1 MAEVKW
7 IRIATDMFED
17 EKIEWI
23 DSMKG
28 GEVILVIW
36 MKILTLAGKLNNGGL
51 LALNDHVAYDT
62 KMLAKSFKKSEKV
75 VKKSIEIL
83 KKIDLLEEINGILV
97 VKKWEKNQNID
108 GLEKIREQARKRVAK
123 HREKQK
129 LLAQEQANEGESNVT
144 VTPDVTP
151 NVTPCNAPEQETEQE
166 EETCSNSSSIASS
179 EKDIYERFEE
189 EFQKKLTPSEM
200 KSVDRLVFQ
209 YGKDVVEKALD
220 ESVLRGK
227 ATLGYITGI
236 LKNWS
241 LSKITTLG
249 DRLAEKET
257 QQVNT
262 VKRPR
267 LSRASREEEEERR
280 MREKWG
286 F

>member
-17 EKIEWI
+17 EKIQWI
-23 DSMKG
+23 ETMKDG
-28 GEVILVIW
+28 DTIICIW
-36 MKILTLAGKLNNGGL
+36 IKILTLAGKLNNSGL

-83 KKIDLLEEINGILV
+83 KKFDLLEEINGVIC

-108 GLEKIREQARKRVAK
+108 GLEKIREQARNRVAR
-123 HREKQK
+123 HRMKQK
-129 LLAQEQANEGESNVT
+129 LLAQETKCNVT
-144 VTPDVTP
+144 VTPDVTLH
-151 NVTPCNAPEQETEQE
+151 VTPCNAPEQEQEKE
-166 EETCSNSSSIASS
+166 EELCSSSSSFS
-179 EKDIYERFEE
+179 EKSIYEKFEE

-200 KSVDRLVFQ
+200 NSVDRLVFK
-209 YGKDVVEKALD
+209 YGSDMVDKALN
-220 ESVLRGK
+220 ESVLKGK
-227 ATLGYITGI
+227 PTLGYITGI

-241 LSKITTLG
+241 LSKVTTLG

-257 QQVNT
+257 QQVNAI
-262 VKRPR
+262 KRPS
-267 LSRASREEEEERR
+267 LPKASKGFKPSGGGKS
-280 MREKWG
+280 KWG